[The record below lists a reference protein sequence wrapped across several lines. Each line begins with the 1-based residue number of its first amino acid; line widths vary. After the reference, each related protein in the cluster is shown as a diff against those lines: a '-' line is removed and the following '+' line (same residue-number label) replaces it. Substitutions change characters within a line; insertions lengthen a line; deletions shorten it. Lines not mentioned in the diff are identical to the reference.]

1 MKKLICKKYASRKG
15 GKKQYDDILDAWD
28 EMPTGWWLEH
38 HSIVHVLAVMVHRQ
52 SPTII
57 AAAAHADP
65 GPTRDQQ
72 RAAVAESIGAE
83 RRIES
88 SKRHQQSKPS
98 AVDSALENTYK
109 SARVE
114 GMKGVAIKHR
124 ITAAEMKLRMMN
136 ENRAYYVAAAVDSA
150 TGEAEL
156 NKKIKSVIDN
166 LPEKFEDLTGDK
178 SEVDADNDK

>member
-1 MKKLICKKYASRKG
+1 
-15 GKKQYDDILDAWD
+15 
-28 EMPTGWWLEH
+28 
-38 HSIVHVLAVMVHRQ
+38 MVHRQ

-57 AAAAHADP
+57 AAAAHAYP

-114 GMKGVAIKHR
+114 GMKGIAIKHR

-156 NKKIKSVIDN
+156 NKIKSVIDN

-178 SEVDADNDK
+178 SEVDVNNDM

>member
-1 MKKLICKKYASRKG
+1 M
-15 GKKQYDDILDAWD
+15 
-28 EMPTGWWLEH
+28 
-38 HSIVHVLAVMVHRQ
+38 
-52 SPTII
+52 
-57 AAAAHADP
+57 
-65 GPTRDQQ
+65 
-72 RAAVAESIGAE
+72 
-83 RRIES
+83 

-114 GMKGVAIKHR
+114 GMKGVA
-124 ITAAEMKLRMMN
+124 AAEMKLRMMN